1 MSATLLNEYGMVWY
15 IYTTLDSENFMQLG
29 ISQFATFF
37 GKSFTW
43 KRYVNAVYAVV
54 AVVVT
59 SRVRP

>member
-1 MSATLLNEYGMVWY
+1 MVYLHYTGQRKFYATGY
-15 IYTTLDSENFMQLG
+15 IAIRNFFWQ
-29 ISQFATFF
+29 IRVR
-37 GKSFTW
+37 SFTW